1 MKQSKRLLSLLLSLS
16 IMLSFALVP
25 AYADDAAAYTEA
37 GSASYVNPLYPDA
50 AAPALPEEQAE
61 LADADDTSTTLEAPR
76 TQASYLSIQDA
87 AGKMRDYMRDR
98 VGSFTL
104 YVYAPGYEGD
114 VISLVEG
121 KLLPMAYSEELSTG
135 ITTGDYLK
143 WSWGNISYN
152 WPSSYSS
159 YLTIYCYMTYY
170 TTASQESWLI
180 NTVQSTVDSLNLW
193 KVSDYQKYLG
203 IYQYVT
209 NHVDYDYA
217 GLSTFDDNYTYGGVT
232 YDPYGN
238 DDYGIFTAYAA
249 MYKGTAVCQ
258 GYATLFY
265 AMCRAMGLPVR
276 VITSIDHAW
285 NIAKIG
291 SYWYN
296 LDSTW
301 DGGSSASY
309 LDYFL
314 KGSSNFASDH
324 PSEYEYLIPA
334 FTSQYPISY
343 YDYSPVAS
351 DYQPVSQFRDVPA
364 DSYYYKDIQDMVDRG
379 LFNGYNKYTFQPN
392 GTMTRAML
400 VTVLWRLAGCPST
413 STDMPFVDIPQGKY
427 YTTAVAW
434 AYKNGITSGVSDT
447 SFNPNGQLNRQQLS
461 AFLYRYANT
470 YGYSTSAYND
480 LSAYTDTDTI
490 ANYAVDAIHWSV
502 GAGIVNG
509 YANGTIRPTN
519 SATRGQMAAMLARFI
534 RYYGL

>member
-50 AAPALPEEQAE
+50 VAPALPEEQAE

-114 VISLVEG
+114 VISLVEN

-209 NHVDYDYA
+209 DHVDYDYA

-285 NIAKIG
+285 NIELLVQSG
-291 SYWYN
+291 QHMGWRQLCQLSG
-296 LDSTW
+296 LLPEGLLQLCLRSSV
-301 DGGSSASY
+301 GGRIPDPRIYVPVSHFLLRLQPGCLRLSAC
-309 LDYFL
+309 
-314 KGSSNFASDH
+314 
-324 PSEYEYLIPA
+324 
-334 FTSQYPISY
+334 
-343 YDYSPVAS
+343 
-351 DYQPVSQFRDVPA
+351 QPVP
-364 DSYYYKDIQDMVDRG
+364 
-379 LFNGYNKYTFQPN
+379 
-392 GTMTRAML
+392 
-400 VTVLWRLAGCPST
+400 
-413 STDMPFVDIPQGKY
+413 
-427 YTTAVAW
+427 
-434 AYKNGITSGVSDT
+434 
-447 SFNPNGQLNRQQLS
+447 
-461 AFLYRYANT
+461 
-470 YGYSTSAYND
+470 
-480 LSAYTDTDTI
+480 
-490 ANYAVDAIHWSV
+490 
-502 GAGIVNG
+502 
-509 YANGTIRPTN
+509 
-519 SATRGQMAAMLARFI
+519 
-534 RYYGL
+534 

>member
-1 MKQSKRLLSLLLSLS
+1 MKLSKRLLSLLLSLS
-16 IMLSFALVP
+16 IVLSFALVP

-37 GSASYVNPLYPDA
+37 GSASYVNPLYPNA
-50 AAPALPEEQAE
+50 VAPALPEEQAE
-61 LADADDTSTTLEAPR
+61 SADSGDTSATLEAPK
-76 TQASYLSIQDA
+76 TQASYVSIQA
-87 AGKMRDYMRDR
+87 AAAQMRDYMLKRSS
-98 VGSFTL
+98 SFTL
-104 YVYAPGYEGD
+104 YVYAPGYADD
-114 VISLVEG
+114 VESLVEDA
-121 KLLPMAYSEELSTG
+121 LLPMAYSEELATG
-135 ITTGDYLK
+135 ITAGDYLK
-143 WSWGNISYN
+143 WSWGGISYQ
-152 WPSSYSS
+152 WPNNYSS
-159 YLTIYCYMTYY
+159 YITVYCYMSYY
-170 TTASQESWLI
+170 TTASQENWLI

-193 KVSDYQKYLG
+193 KVSDYKKYLG

-217 GLSTFDDNYTYGGVT
+217 GLATFDDDYTYNGVT
-232 YDPYGN
+232 YDPKGN

-249 MYKGTAVCQ
+249 MYKGKAVCQ

-276 VITSIDHAW
+276 IITSYDHAW
-285 NIAKIG
+285 NIVKIG
-291 SYWYN
+291 NYWYN
-296 LDSTW
+296 MDTTW
-301 DGGSSASY
+301 DGGSSVSY
-309 LDYFL
+309 LDYFM
-314 KGSSNFASDH
+314 KGSSNFASEH
-324 PSEYEYLIPA
+324 PAESEYLTYA

-351 DYQPVSQFRDVPA
+351 DYQPVCQFRDVPA
-364 DSYYYKDIQDMVDRG
+364 DSYYCKDIQDMVDRG

-413 STDMPFVDIPQGKY
+413 STDMPFTDIPQGKY

-434 AYKNGITSGVSDT
+434 AYKTGITAGVSDT
-447 SFNPNGQLNRQQLS
+447 KFNPNGQLNRQQLS

-480 LSAYTDTDTI
+480 LSAYTDTNTI
-490 ANYAVDAIHWSV
+490 ANYAIDAIHWSV